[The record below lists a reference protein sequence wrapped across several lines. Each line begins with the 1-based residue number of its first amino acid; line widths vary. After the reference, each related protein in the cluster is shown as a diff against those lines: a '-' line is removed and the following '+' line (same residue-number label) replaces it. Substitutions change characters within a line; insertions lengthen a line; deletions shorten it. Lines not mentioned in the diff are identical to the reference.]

1 MVGLVISAVA
11 TYYTGL
17 ALRDQQTLNK
27 AQDERDHRSQAAQV
41 GFWYSYSQPSK
52 EEVAVVSNRS
62 PDAIYQLT
70 VRFSFPQFPSD
81 LITAKESS
89 LKEHEVEA
97 EYAAANLPPCTQLVF
112 TKKALHAAF
121 DQIAER
127 THADVE
133 QPVSTTLAFEDAQ
146 GAKWVRGITLS
157 EVGSL
162 NGFGLST
169 KDWGKRLRSGE
180 LVADI
185 SDRELATTRPY
196 SNCESA

>member
-17 ALRDQQTLNK
+17 TLRDQQTLNR
-27 AQDERDHRSQAAQV
+27 AQNERDHRSQAVQV
-41 GFWYSYSQPSK
+41 GFWYSNSQPSR

-70 VRFSFPQFPSD
+70 VRFSFLQLPSD

-97 EYAAANLPPCTQLVF
+97 EYASASLPPCTQLVF
-112 TKKALHAAF
+112 TKKALHSAF
-121 DQIAER
+121 DQIAKKN
-127 THADVE
+127 HADVT

-146 GAKWVRGITLS
+146 GAKWVRGTTLR
-157 EVGSL
+157 EVGSFE
-162 NGFGLST
+162 GIGLSAR
-169 KDWGKRLRSGE
+169 DWGKRLRSGE
-180 LVADI
+180 LVAEI
-185 SDRELATTRPY
+185 PNRELATTRPHP
-196 SNCESA
+196 NCGNS